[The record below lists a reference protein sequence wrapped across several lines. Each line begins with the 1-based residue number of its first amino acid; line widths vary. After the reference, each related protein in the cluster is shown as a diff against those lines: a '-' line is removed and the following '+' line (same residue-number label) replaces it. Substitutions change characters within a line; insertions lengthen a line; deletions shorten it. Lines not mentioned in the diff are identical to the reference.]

1 MKLSELAKVPLAQIS
16 TLEQSALLRIKT
28 LRALEALIKHKPAEL
43 SRSLQVAGTHISE
56 AVNRLNVFIAYV
68 LPDDGPLRI
77 VWSSTKPLKA
87 GPSANTLLIKRRSKH
102 LMVQCLSLIHI

>member
-77 VWSSTKPLKA
+77 AMAAQNPMTPD
-87 GPSANTLLIKRRSKH
+87 
-102 LMVQCLSLIHI
+102 